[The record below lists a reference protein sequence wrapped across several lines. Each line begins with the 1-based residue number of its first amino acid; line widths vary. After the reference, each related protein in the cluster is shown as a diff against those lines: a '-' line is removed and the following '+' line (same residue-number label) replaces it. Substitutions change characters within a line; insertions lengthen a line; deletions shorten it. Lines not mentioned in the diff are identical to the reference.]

1 MTTPCACGIRLVVI
15 ALDDVLKTLERDGYA
30 VLRGTLSP
38 AGIAAVHA
46 EVGRWLAATPAG
58 RNPFEGFRTQRV
70 YNLAGK
76 SRVFDPLIEHPLVVS
91 LCDAVLAPQYQLS
104 SAVAICLGPGERA
117 QALHHDDQLFPVPRP
132 RPPLVLSAMWAIDG
146 FTEANGATRV
156 IPGSHRWAGERPD
169 AATPTVPVE
178 MPRGSLLVY
187 VGTLWH
193 GGGANRTDRVRVG
206 VNINYNR
213 GWLRQQE
220 NQYLGVPREV
230 AAGLSET
237 MRRLIGYDVHPPFI
251 GYVDGRHP
259 ARSLERPRGRKAL
272 RRRAR
277 GR

>member
-1 MTTPCACGIRLVVI
+1 MMTAPET
-15 ALDDVLKTLERDGYA
+15 VLKTLDRDGYA
-30 VLRGTLSP
+30 MLPGLLSP
-38 AGIAAVHA
+38 VECAAIRA
-46 EVGRWLAATPAG
+46 EVERWLAATPTG
-58 RNPFEGFRTQRV
+58 RNSFEGYKTQRV
-70 YNLAGK
+70 YNLVGK

-91 LCDAVLAPQYQLS
+91 LCDALLAPQYQLS
-104 SAVAICLGPGERA
+104 SAVAICLGPDQAA
-117 QALHHDDQLFPVPRP
+117 QALHYDDQLFPVPRP
-132 RPPLVLSAMWAIDG
+132 RPPLVFSAMWAIDD

-156 IPGSHRWAGERPD
+156 IVGSHRWADERPD
-169 AATPTVPVE
+169 AATPAAPVE

-193 GGGANRTDRVRVG
+193 GGGANRTDRVRAG
-206 VNINYNR
+206 VNVNYNR

-259 ARSLERPRGRKAL
+259 ARTLEG
-272 RRRAR
+272 
-277 GR
+277 

>member
-1 MTTPCACGIRLVVI
+1 MTTSETA
-15 ALDDVLKTLERDGYA
+15 LKTLDRDGYA
-30 VLRGTLSP
+30 VIQGLLS
-38 AGIAAVHA
+38 AEECAAIRA
-46 EVGRWLAATPAG
+46 EVERWLISTPTG
-58 RNPFEGFRTQRV
+58 RNPFEGYRTQRV
-70 YNLAGK
+70 YNLVGK
-76 SRVFDPLIEHPLVVS
+76 SRLFDPLIAHPCVTS
-91 LCDAVLAPQYQLS
+91 LCDTVLAPQYQLS
-104 SAVAICLGPGERA
+104 SAVAICLGPDEAA
-117 QALHHDDQLFPVPRP
+117 QALHYDDQLFPVPRP
-132 RPPLVLSAMWAIDG
+132 RPPLVLSAMWAIDD

-156 IPGSHRWAGERPD
+156 IAGSHRWANEHPD
-169 AATPTVPVE
+169 AATVAAPVE

-193 GGGANRTDRVRVG
+193 GGGANRSGRVRVG

-230 AAGLSET
+230 AAALSET

-259 ARSLERPRGRKAL
+259 ARTLEAEAGEPGI

-277 GR
+277 GT

>member
-1 MTTPCACGIRLVVI
+1 MTAPET
-15 ALDDVLKTLERDGYA
+15 VLKTLDRDGYA
-30 VLRGTLSP
+30 MLPGLLSP
-38 AGIAAVHA
+38 AECAAIRA
-46 EVGRWLAATPAG
+46 EVERWLAATPTG
-58 RNPFEGFRTQRV
+58 RNSFEGYKTQRV
-70 YNLAGK
+70 YNLVGK

-91 LCDAVLAPQYQLS
+91 LCDALLAPQYQLS
-104 SAVAICLGPGERA
+104 SAVAICLGPDQAA
-117 QALHHDDQLFPVPRP
+117 QALHYDDQLFPVPRP
-132 RPPLVLSAMWAIDG
+132 RPPLVFSAMWAIDD

-156 IPGSHRWAGERPD
+156 IAGSHRWAAERPD
-169 AATPTVPVE
+169 AATPAAPVE

-193 GGGANRTDRVRVG
+193 GGGANRTDRVRAG
-206 VNINYNR
+206 VNVNYNR

-259 ARSLERPRGRKAL
+259 ARTLEG
-272 RRRAR
+272 
-277 GR
+277 